1 MMILDVGDDSHMI
14 PFGNLAATWCDRQQR
29 EKMSPVDVISCIHAV
44 HVMNFWTPKASE
56 LGDPM
61 EIRWRSDGA
70 FHGVFGCF

>member
-1 MMILDVGDDSHMI
+1 MVFS
-14 PFGNLAATWCDRQQR
+14 RQQR

-61 EIRWRSDGA
+61 RSDGA
-70 FHGVFGCF
+70 FHGCFLVFR